1 MDQYPGSPPPYGGD
15 EVRFGSSRE
24 PGVRLAAWLR
34 RPLTG
39 RLALGIGALATLAV
53 AAFIAATAGHLGHH
67 RPGVT
72 GPAATGRPRAQPWW
86 LAARPVVTTSAGHQ
100 LLGERS
106 GWELFGTGPGVL
118 IRIQWAVGRVTRTT
132 IPALQ
137 SSGPVSF
144 VAGPHQAIIR
154 PLDFVPGY
162 LVPDDQ
168 PARTLP
174 AALGSAGQAFPGP
187 RPGQV
192 WVQSGFGADTVM
204 SLVTTSGARI
214 GPSIRLPEA
223 VGYGAVP
230 DGQGYLAAER
240 NGAAYDVR
248 PGGLRLAAA
257 GTLTATGPSAW
268 LVVQCPGARRCV
280 EAVVNP
286 ATGARRILTGEAA
299 RPGWESGITSPDGQY
314 AAVLRY
320 GPDQTVLLHLINLSD
335 GSDRRVAIAIAL
347 ASQGSPGLAWSPDSR
362 WLLAAA
368 ADGALR
374 AIDPRTGQ
382 VRGLGISL
390 PPVTY
395 LAVRNTGS
403 PPG

>member
-1 MDQYPGSPPPYGGD
+1 MDQHPGLPPPDGGSD
-15 EVRFGSSRE
+15 QVRFGPSRE
-24 PGVRLAAWLR
+24 LGVRLAAWLR
-34 RPLTG
+34 RPLAG
-39 RLALGIGALATLAV
+39 RLALGVAALSTLAV
-53 AAFIAATAGHLGHH
+53 AAFMAAAAGHLGHH
-67 RPGVT
+67 RPGIT
-72 GPAATGRPRAQPWW
+72 GPAATGRPQAQPWW
-86 LAARPVVTTSAGHQ
+86 FAAGPVVTANAGRQ

-106 GWELFGTGPGVL
+106 GWELFGAGPGVV
-118 IRIQWAVGRVTRTT
+118 IRIQWAAGRVTRTT
-132 IPALQ
+132 VPALQ
-137 SSGPVSF
+137 STGPVSF
-144 VAGPHQAIIR
+144 VAGSHQAIIR

-168 PARTLP
+168 PARPLP
-174 AALGSAGQAFPGP
+174 AALGTAGPAFPGP

-192 WVQSGFGADTVM
+192 WVQSGVSTDIVM

-223 VGYGAVP
+223 AGHGAVP
-230 DGQGYLAAER
+230 DGQGYLAVER

-286 ATGARRILTGEAA
+286 ATGTRRILPGEAA

-335 GSDRRVAIAIAL
+335 GSDRRVAIAL

-362 WLLAAA
+362 WLLAAT
-368 ADGALR
+368 ADGSLR

-382 VRGLGISL
+382 VRGLGITL